1 VDLCDRFQGMQNQG
15 ERVVSL
21 KRGRKS

>member
-1 VDLCDRFQGMQNQG
+1 MLHN

-21 KRGRKS
+21 K